1 MHYTRDVTMQHTTH
15 PIIDL
20 VSVALAALSIALV
33 LSDISTIVA
42 IGVGISTIAY
52 NIIRM
57 IKEIKRR

>member
-1 MHYTRDVTMQHTTH
+1 MHNTAH

-42 IGVGISTIAY
+42 ILVGISTIAY

-57 IKEIKRR
+57 VKEIKRR